1 MFIKYLFTDANL
13 VRGNN
18 KPSDIQTKT
27 STNKKPAVEN
37 NDQRTQAF
45 IKRLNLMK
53 ASSTDNSG
61 LLNKLASCLTLVN
74 QIGQVRAVAQV
85 WREFVLELRFRYD
98 SSILISGLNSNS
110 AAATSSDQQTSQQ
123 QQQQQPDLSRCLLH
137 QKVQM
142 LNCCIRKR
150 LERKAYENAMA
161 AKSTSSAAGD
171 SEEEF
176 FDCDDDENQFEG
188 RLKKCANL
196 TLLNNP
202 NEPIYIPVTQVSLFL
217 TSPPTF

>member
-1 MFIKYLFTDANL
+1 
-13 VRGNN
+13 
-18 KPSDIQTKT
+18 
-27 STNKKPAVEN
+27 
-37 NDQRTQAF
+37 
-45 IKRLNLMK
+45 MK

-85 WREFVLELRFRYD
+85 WREFLLELRFRYD
-98 SSILISGLNSNS
+98 SSILISGLNSV
-110 AAATSSDQQTSQQ
+110 ATTSSDQQTSQQQ

-161 AKSTSSAAGD
+161 SKSTSSAAAD

-202 NEPIYIPVTQVSLFL
+202 NEPIYIPVTQVSIFL
-217 TSPPTF
+217 NSPPTF